1 MTTART
7 EALKGATIPGMVL
20 PALARW
26 AVTDSAILTADESPF
41 RGTLVTGDE
50 RVLVVTGENAS
61 GKSLAFR
68 LIMQL
73 ANSGGVEPIPISIRE
88 RTASGTDEMARM
100 KRAFA
105 YGDEE
110 TSSTGS
116 VSARVVQ
123 SGFDALDTRA
133 VPAILALDEPEI
145 GLSDGYARALGE
157 YIGARAQGM
166 AGNACGV
173 MVVTHSRALAR
184 GLLAGLEAEPTL
196 VAMLG
201 REDEPVASLAQW
213 IETTPE
219 RTIDDL
225 LGLREVAHER
235 FRAVSGILRSGR

>member
-26 AVTDSAILTADESPF
+26 AVEDSAILTADESPF
-41 RGTLVTGDE
+41 RGTLVDGDE
-50 RVLVVTGENAS
+50 RVLLVTGENAS

-73 ANSGGVEPIPISIRE
+73 ANSGGVEPIAVSIRE

-100 KRAFA
+100 KRVFT

-123 SGFDALDTRA
+123 SGFDALDTWGNP
-133 VPAILALDEPEI
+133 VILALDEPEL

-184 GLLAGLEAEPTL
+184 GLLAGLEAQPTMI
-196 VAMLG
+196 AMLG
-201 REDEPVASLAQW
+201 RGDAPVSSLGEW
-213 IETTPE
+213 IDATPE
-219 RTIDDL
+219 RSVDDL
-225 LGLREVAHER
+225 LGLREKAHER
-235 FRAVSGILRSGR
+235 FQAVSRILRGRN